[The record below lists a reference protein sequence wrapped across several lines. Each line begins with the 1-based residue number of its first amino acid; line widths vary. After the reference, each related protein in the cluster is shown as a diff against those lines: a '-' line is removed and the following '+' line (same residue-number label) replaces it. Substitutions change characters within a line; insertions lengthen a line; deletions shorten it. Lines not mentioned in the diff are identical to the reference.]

1 MCLMIQHS
9 KDTILSEELIYDIYR
24 KNSDGFG
31 VMWGDGDKVHVLKLL
46 GNAKEIND
54 LYNEHVKGKDCV
66 IHFRM
71 MTHGDINYDNCHPYM
86 ITENVWM
93 AHNGI
98 LSTGNDAD
106 VAKSDTWHY
115 INDFLRPLV
124 KSYGEEI
131 LFDPIMQKFIE
142 EHIGSTNK
150 FGIVHRDGRVAILNR
165 KSGVE
170 HMNAWF
176 SNTYAWSPSKF
187 GYQMYTNYH
196 SAYKGSSF
204 LSNYSRYGSWY
215 DEDEASW
222 NDSLQTTTK
231 GSEVYGSP
239 IGEAFYKGVKDED
252 VRLITEKAYNCYKKG
267 MPNLRNWVYQAP
279 EKAKKFIAYWYD
291 QGDDFEQVENL
302 VDASPEDAAEWIA
315 EVIETDGYVSN
326 YGI

>member
-9 KDTILSEELIYDIYR
+9 KNTVLSEDLIFDIYR

-46 GNAKEIND
+46 GNAREITD

-86 ITENVWM
+86 VTENVWM

-106 VAKSDTWHY
+106 ESKSDTWHY
-115 INDFLRPLV
+115 INDFLRPLA
-124 KSYGEEI
+124 KTYGEEI
-131 LFDPIMQKFIE
+131 LFDPVMQKFIE
-142 EHIGSTNK
+142 EHIGSSNK
-150 FGIVHRDGRVAILNR
+150 FGFVHRDGRVAIINR
-165 KSGVE
+165 KAGVE
-170 HMNAWF
+170 HMDAWF
-176 SNTYAWSPSKF
+176 SNTYAWTPARF
-187 GYQMYTNYH
+187 GYDTGYKYT
-196 SAYKGSSF
+196 KSSF
-204 LSNYSRYGSWY
+204 YGGRYSGYGWY
-215 DEDEASW
+215 QDEWDNGFSTPA
-222 NDSLQTTTK
+222 TTK
-231 GSEVYGSP
+231 GSAKLVAP
-239 IGEAFYKGVKDED
+239 INEPFYEGVEDESI
-252 VRLITEKAYNCYKKG
+252 RLITEKAYNCYTKG

-291 QGDDFEQVENL
+291 QADDFLEVDNL

-315 EVIETDGYVSN
+315 EVIESDGYTSSL
-326 YGI
+326 GL

>member
-9 KDTILSEELIYDIYR
+9 KNTVLSEELIFDIYS

-46 GNAKEIND
+46 GNAREITD

-71 MTHGDINYDNCHPYM
+71 MTHGNINYDNCHPYM
-86 ITENVWM
+86 VTENVWM

-106 VAKSDTWHY
+106 VSKSDTWHY
-115 INDFLRPLV
+115 INDFLRPLA
-124 KSYGEEI
+124 KTYGEDI

-142 EHIGSTNK
+142 EHIGASNK
-150 FGIVHRDGRVAILNR
+150 FGFVHRDGRVAILNR

-170 HMNAWF
+170 HMDAWF
-176 SNTYAWSPSKF
+176 SNTYAWSPAKF
-187 GYQMYTNYH
+187 GYKMYSY
-196 SAYKGSSF
+196 
-204 LSNYSRYGSWY
+204 SNYSKSAYYGGRYGSYSWDRGWD
-215 DEDEASW
+215 DEYEEIT
-222 NDSLQTTTK
+222 TTTK
-231 GSEVYGSP
+231 GTAAKLGAP
-239 IGEAFYKGVKDED
+239 TNQPFYQGVEDET
-252 VRLITEKAYNCYKKG
+252 VRLITEKAYNCYTKG

-291 QGDDFEQVENL
+291 QADDWYEVDNL
-302 VDASPEDAAEWIA
+302 VDASPDDAAEWIA
-315 EVIETDGYVSN
+315 EVIESDGYTSN
-326 YGI
+326 LGL